1 MDTSMDRRAFL
12 GLSAMGALAAGAGL
26 AQGDAAGE

>member
-26 AQGDAAGE
+26 AGCAPK